1 MRVADAFSLPLALDY
16 SATLIWGVSGALVAA
31 RRKYDLVGLCGMA
44 LVSATGG
51 GLIRDGL
58 FLQQGPPALVQTP
71 WYIAL
76 SLVGALFVYFV
87 GRRFYASPRFTF
99 TIGFADAL
107 GLGAYAVIG
116 MGKAQAVGMSN
127 LGVILVGLVN
137 AVGGGVLRD
146 LLVGREQ
153 TIFKPGTLN
162 VIAALAG
169 CVLFVALGEWTSLE
183 TAARA
188 WATIAVTF
196 ALRAAAI
203 RFNIKTAP
211 TEGFDDS
218 NSAP

>member
-1 MRVADAFSLPLALDY
+1 MAEVFSLPLALDY
-16 SATLIWGVSGALVAA
+16 SATLIWAVSGALVAA

-76 SLVGALFVYFV
+76 SLVGALLVFFL
-87 GRRFYASPRFTF
+87 GRRFYHSPRFTF
-99 TIGFADAL
+99 IIGFADAL

-116 MGKAQAVGMSN
+116 MTKAQAVGMSS

-169 CVLFVALGEWTSLE
+169 CGLFVALGEWTSVE
-183 TAARA
+183 TALRA
-188 WATIAVTF
+188 WATIALTF
-196 ALRAAAI
+196 GLRAVAI
-203 RFNIKTAP
+203 RYNIQTTP
-211 TEGFDDS
+211 TEGFDEAS
-218 NSAP
+218 